1 MTFWQVILICLGFSL
16 LICNIKKKVLVPLF
30 KVFVGVKW
38 DKRYEIPVSFP
49 FPFHVNYLIC
59 PLSSSV
65 MEALE
70 VLYPLYK
77 WEYKSIKVWF
87 NVFHCFEIILDHD
100 LFRYF
105 FCFIFSLLLM
115 WFQSAILYHPTALV
129 GSILSSHSFFLCVSL
144 WIVHTSAS
152 FFQFTDSPRSC
163 VIYW

>member
-16 LICNIKKKVLVPLF
+16 LICNIKKKVLIPLI

-59 PLSSSV
+59 PLGSSV

-87 NVFHCFEIILDHD
+87 NVFHCFEIIPDHD

-115 WFQSAILYHPTALV
+115 WFQSAVLYHPIAL
-129 GSILSSHSFFLCVSL
+129 SIPSSHSFFLCVSL
-144 WIVHTSAS
+144 WIIHTSAS